1 MKKQLLIADPRAAF
15 RHELR
20 AMFTRPPEEEEL
32 EELHE
37 AATNQELLDQLVT
50 HTFDF
55 IIVNQS
61 LVTDITILPC
71 DNCMILAP
79 QLDMLMLVAA
89 RTQGARAYLQENAS
103 VSLIRQVAELPP
115 GIFLTDPVV
124 SAQVADYMA
133 HHSLFSIHDEGL
145 TTREREVFHLL
156 LNGQRKQDIAEQL
169 HISVNTIKAHTRSIY
184 NKLNLNRYR
193 MEIFS
198 IFHDPDTKGQ

>member
-1 MKKQLLIADPRAAF
+1 MKKQLLIADPRVAF
-15 RHELR
+15 REELR
-20 AMFTRPPEEEEL
+20 AMFTRPPEEEEI
-32 EELHE
+32 HE
-37 AATNQELLDQLVT
+37 AATRLELLDQLAI

-55 IIVNQS
+55 VIVNQS

-71 DNCMILAP
+71 DNCIMLAP
-79 QLDMLMLVAA
+79 QLDMLMLFAA
-89 RTQGARAYLQENAS
+89 RTQGARAYLQENTS
-103 VSLIRQVAELPP
+103 VSLIRQVAELPQ
-115 GIFLTDPVV
+115 GIFLTDPAI

-133 HHSLFSIHDEGL
+133 HHALFSIHDEGL

-156 LNGQRKQDIAEQL
+156 LNGQSKQYIAGQL

-198 IFHDPDTKGQ
+198 ILHDPDTKDH